1 MSVRRPQPPGLA
13 LRSALARCRPAWRW
27 GRRVRYVAR
36 HLRRLPHDPD
46 FAAFAILGGDGLFLD
61 IGANI
66 GQSALSFR
74 LYNRQSPILS
84 MEPLPEHRHDL
95 AFVNRLIGRHRFVL
109 EGAAATTR
117 KAVVYVP
124 CYGHWRLSAQASMRR
139 DEAAQ
144 KLDDLAAQ
152 GAPASRLSLAEIVVH
167 LRRVDE
173 LGLDPAYVKID
184 VEGAEPEVLEGMG
197 ETLSRARPVLMV
209 ERSDQIGEVVET
221 LCGQLG
227 YQARVFNRES
237 GKFDPYDGTPTVNV
251 FFFPS

>member
-1 MSVRRPQPPGLA
+1 MKSHGSRRQGLA
-13 LRSALARCRPAWRW
+13 LRSAMARWRPAWRW
-27 GRRVRYVAR
+27 GRRTRYLAR
-36 HLRRLPHDPD
+36 HLARQPHDPD
-46 FAAFAILGGDGLFLD
+46 FAAFGVLGGDGLFLD

-74 LYNRQSPILS
+74 LYNRDSPILS

-95 AFVNRLIGRHRFVL
+95 AFVSRLLSGHRYRL
-109 EGAAATTR
+109 EGAAALTR
-117 KAVVYVP
+117 SATVYVP
-124 CYGHWRLSAQASMRR
+124 CYGHWRLSAQASTRR
-139 DEAAQ
+139 DEAQQ
-144 KLDDLAAQ
+144 KLDELRSAGVD
-152 GAPASRLSLAEIVVH
+152 PARLSLAEMTVR

-173 LGLDPAYVKID
+173 LDLDPAYIKID